1 MLFEQFTQ
9 GDLEHIEENTLESYA
24 MGKVRGEQAEEVER
38 HLLICD
44 ACRGKLNE
52 AEGFS
57 RAMKKA
63 VPMLPAEH
71 ERSRW
76 MWRILMP
83 VCAACALLLI
93 LVALKF
99 SPFEGTRSP
108 VEVAL
113 YSMRGATGEAHAPAD
128 RPLLLRPDLGGLTP
142 ASRYDLQVV
151 DSNGARVWS
160 GTAITEGETA
170 TVAAPGLRKGVYFV
184 RISLGGEL
192 LREYSLTL
200 DPHR

>member
-1 MLFEQFTQ
+1 LLFEQFTQ
-9 GDLEHIEENTLESYA
+9 DDLEHIEENTLESYA
-24 MGKVRGEQAEEVER
+24 MGNVRGEQADEVER

-44 ACRGKLNE
+44 TCRSKLNQ
-52 AEGFS
+52 ADAFS
-57 RAMKKA
+57 RSMKKA
-63 VPMLPAEH
+63 APMLPAEH

-99 SPFEGTRSP
+99 SPFTGNRSP

-113 YSMRGATGEAHAPAD
+113 YSMRGPASEAHAPAD

-142 ASRYDLQVV
+142 ASRYDLEVV

-160 GTAITEGETA
+160 GTAITEGESA
-170 TVAAPGLRKGVYFV
+170 TVATPGLRRGVYFV
-184 RISLGGEL
+184 RISLEGEL

-200 DPHR
+200 DPGR